1 MTVKPSEF
9 VKVPFYVEADG
20 KKTFFLPDCRLG
32 VGYEIGKR
40 GEADKEKHIQNYW
53 DALEKLARMSQPRFR
68 RKNKNGIAGT
78 VTCQPGDHEEVN
90 RDFIEQERLKFGG

>member
-1 MTVKPSEF
+1 MTATSEF
-9 VKVPFYVEADG
+9 VKVPFHVEADG

-53 DALEKLARMSQPRFR
+53 DALEKLSRMSQPRFR
-68 RKNKNGIAGT
+68 RKNRDGIPGT
-78 VTCQPGDHEEVN
+78 VTCQHEDSEEVS

>member
-1 MTVKPSEF
+1 MTATASEF

-20 KKTFFLPDCRLG
+20 KKTFFLPDCRQG

-40 GEADKEKHIQNYW
+40 GDADKEKHIQNYW
-53 DALEKLARMSQPRFR
+53 DALEKLSRMSQPRFR
-68 RKNKNGIAGT
+68 RKNRNGISGT
-78 VTCQPGDHEEVN
+78 VTCQPGDHEEVS